1 MRGTLVIDIM
11 EPFKNKCEA
20 NSDNVKKKKKKKK
33 IIRHKNKTIN

>member
-11 EPFKNKCEA
+11 EPFKNKCKA
-20 NSDNVKKKKKKKK
+20 NSDDVKKKKKK